1 MTAPVPTSL
10 SEYRRRLEESSRRPP
25 GGPIDIPPSGPQPPD
40 MEARVAKLEADMS
53 EVKSD
58 LKSLLKDVSEI
69 KGRIASMPTAWQL
82 LGMNL
87 TIVLAVMGATFAIIR
102 FGLG

>member
-1 MTAPVPTSL
+1 MPRAPQIPPG
-10 SEYRRRLEESSRRPP
+10 RRPNLRLVEDM
-25 GGPIDIPPSGPQPPD
+25 GPIDNGPDDPQPPD

-53 EVKSD
+53 EVKGD

-69 KGRIASMPTAWQL
+69 KGRVASMPTAWQL

-102 FGLG
+102 FGLS